1 MSAPGIYH
9 QSNNSR
15 IYKAL
20 VKETCR
26 SPGNKRTAF
35 KDYHNKMGNTR
46 TRSYYYYYFL
56 IGHPKIFHFTH
67 PRRINENRHA
77 RQSVSGISLSRNN
90 NSRDSIR
97 SGTGNQV
104 WPIRI
109 CIVLLRKQ
117 LIRDTEAP
125 ALFLLHTP
133 TEYNYSLLRLIAIT
147 RILGF
152 DYFHVTEDSILIH
165 RM

>member
-1 MSAPGIYH
+1 MVSACPEITT
-9 QSNNSR
+9 
-15 IYKAL
+15 
-20 VKETCR
+20 VET
-26 SPGNKRTAF
+26 
-35 KDYHNKMGNTR
+35 
-46 TRSYYYYYFL
+46 
-56 IGHPKIFHFTH
+56 
-67 PRRINENRHA
+67 
-77 RQSVSGISLSRNN
+77 LSAVA
-90 NSRDSIR
+90 
-97 SGTGNQV
+97 TGNQV